1 MIHKFACSGSVWML
15 YVKKSTMYNIAKT
28 PNLYSTTN
36 ALLRTFLE
44 AVEFLINESDNYVSH
59 WSVKKT

>member
-1 MIHKFACSGSVWML
+1 MNALCK
-15 YVKKSTMYNIAKT
+15 KKSTMYNIAKT

>member
-1 MIHKFACSGSVWML
+1 
-15 YVKKSTMYNIAKT
+15 MYNIAKT